1 MGHTAK
7 GDGMRRLLCL
17 LMLALGMVG
26 ALAAGAPRSEA
37 APPAGTFSATL
48 TDDGACHFTATA
60 NWLHLKVTEVDFT
73 WSFGLA
79 TWQDDVTSFHGPKA
93 VDTFTGGAADTARAW
108 SVNAAFYAG
117 ARLLGS
123 VTAYDSA
130 ACGLQL

>member
-1 MGHTAK
+1 
-7 GDGMRRLLCL
+7 MRRLLCL